1 MIHINSSQ
9 SSTNCLNRIYQY
21 LKDHGTSEDYTTAL
35 KDEFEYIKGM
45 LGTTPVQSMLLACI
59 LESSFTKAGTSTKQI
74 CNILGCTNIEF
85 LNYSQELDDMVR
97 RRILRPTTTMTP
109 FSDSCGYI
117 VSKRVIDAIKGNEAL
132 KDESVSGLSAE
143 EFFSR
148 MSRLFKEY
156 SKDALNLEELAEALK
171 DMVKQNS
178 QLAFCHRIL
187 SYDLSS
193 AENFEFLIFL
203 YLCDNYVS
211 QGEDSIPMEGVLPFL
226 GTMNTMRHILT
237 GFRNRRLM
245 IQKKGLVEYGNND
258 GMTDTKVIVL
268 SEMAKRTLFTDI
280 DLELDTKKD
289 CPILVESTSIAARDL
304 FFNESCRTQVDRL
317 RMILDDGHFKDIQ
330 SRLETA
336 SMRKGFNCIFYGAP
350 GTGKTETVYQL
361 ARETGR
367 DILPIDLSKMK
378 SKWVGESERI
388 IRSVFSHY
396 QWILSRRSIAPIL
409 LFNEAD
415 GVFGIRTKGAE
426 GSVDKMNNTIQDII
440 LQEMERMEGIM
451 IATTN
456 LTENLDPAFERRF
469 LYKVEFTIPDRN
481 TRSCIW
487 KSLMPSLTNDA
498 ASFLADKYHFSGG
511 QIENISRKCVI
522 EFILNGVEATL
533 DEIEALCG
541 EESYSI
547 NNRPRIG
554 F

>member
-1 MIHINSSQ
+1 MTHQKNSR
-9 SSTNCLNRIYQY
+9 SSTSCLNNIYRY
-21 LKDHGTSEDYTTAL
+21 LKDHGAPDDFATDL
-35 KDEFEYIKGM
+35 KDEFEYLKGM

-85 LNYSQELDDMVR
+85 LNYSHELDDMVR
-97 RRILRPTTTMTP
+97 RRMLRPTTAVSP
-109 FSDSCGYI
+109 FSDSSGYI
-117 VSKRVIDAIKGNEAL
+117 VSKRVVDAIKGNEAL
-132 KDESVSGLSAE
+132 QDEPVSGLSAE

-148 MSRLFKEY
+148 MNRLFKEH
-156 SKDALNLEELAEALK
+156 SKDTLNLEELAESLK
-171 DMVKQNS
+171 DLVKQNS
-178 QLAFCHRIL
+178 QLAFCRGIL
-187 SYDLSS
+187 SYDLFSS
-193 AENFEFLIFL
+193 EDFEFLIFL
-203 YLCDNYVS
+203 YICDSYVS
-211 QGEDSIPMEGVLPFL
+211 QGDDAIPMEGLLPYL

-237 GFRNRRLM
+237 GFRNRRLL

-258 GMTDTKVIVL
+258 GMTDTKVIAL
-268 SEMAKRTLFTDI
+268 TEMAKRTLFSDI

-498 ASFLADKYHFSGG
+498 ASLLADKHHFSGG